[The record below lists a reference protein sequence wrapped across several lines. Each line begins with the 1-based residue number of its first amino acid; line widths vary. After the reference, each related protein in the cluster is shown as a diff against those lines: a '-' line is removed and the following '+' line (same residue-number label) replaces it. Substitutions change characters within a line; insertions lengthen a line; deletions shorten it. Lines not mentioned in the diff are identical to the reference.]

1 MVKENFMIDSV
12 LSFFSNSPIRWD
24 YVLGGFGLFL
34 FGIKFMGDGLKAV
47 AGDKL
52 RDYIDRYTS
61 KIHMGILVGAVITVL
76 IQSSSAT
83 TAITIGF
90 VRAGLMRLEQSV
102 GIIMGANIG
111 TTVTSFLIGLKIEN
125 FALYIIFI
133 GAYLILFTKRKK
145 TIYIGNS
152 ILGFGVMFFGLKTM
166 GDELKLLSQIDLFN
180 QLTQQMSEF
189 PLLALSGGILM
200 TALIQSSSA
209 MIGIVQKIYEAGGMT
224 LEAALPFVFGSN
236 IGTTITAIL
245 AALGGSL
252 ASKRAAG
259 VHTFLNVAGTVAGML
274 LLNQFIAFDKFI
286 SNYFHL
292 NEMLQISVAHI
303 IFNIIATLVMY
314 PFVKRIVQFIR
325 WLIKGDE
332 VEFREIDINLDVE
345 LIKSLPSG
353 ALILSKNNILKMGDI
368 AKEAFEETKNYL
380 MSGNNTAK
388 ESVLQ
393 LEDIINSLDSRITD
407 YLLLI
412 AKENL
417 SESDLEEYTTNLQV
431 TKNLERIGD
440 LSTNLIEFYELIFD
454 AKEQLSQAA
463 LEDVN
468 QMNDLVYH
476 MLNRSL
482 RIFNEKDFG
491 LHNSILEDE
500 NYLDLL
506 EYKARQKHFQ
516 RMASEECRAEV
527 GGSIFVDI
535 LGTIERIGDHACNIS
550 KNAVNIHVTH
560 DIKHPKSSK

>member
-1 MVKENFMIDSV
+1 MLDSI
-12 LSFFSNSPIRWD
+12 LSFFSNSIIRWD

-61 KIHMGILVGAVITVL
+61 KIYMGILVGAAITIL

-102 GIIMGANIG
+102 GIIMGANVG

-125 FALYIIFI
+125 FSLYIIFI
-133 GAYLILFTKRKK
+133 GAFLVLFSKRKK
-145 TIYIGNS
+145 TKYIGNS
-152 ILGFGVMFFGLKTM
+152 ILGFGIMFFGLKTM
-166 GDELKLLSQIDLFN
+166 GDELKLLSQIEFFTTITKSMSDYPLF
-180 QLTQQMSEF
+180 
-189 PLLALSGGILM
+189 ALSGGIVM

-209 MIGIVQKIYEAGGMT
+209 MIGIVQKIYESGGMD
-224 LEAALPFVFGSN
+224 LQAALPFVFGSN

-259 VHTFLNVAGTVAGML
+259 IHTMFNVGGTIAGML
-274 LLNQFIAFDKFI
+274 LLRQFIQFDLWI

-292 NEMLQISVAHI
+292 NEMMQISVAHI
-303 IFNIIATLVMY
+303 IFNVIATLIMY
-314 PFVKRIVQFIR
+314 PLVNQMVKLVRHF
-325 WLIKGDE
+325 IKGDE
-332 VEFREIDINLDVE
+332 VEFREIDINLDLE
-345 LIKSLPSG
+345 LIKSLPAA
-353 ALILSKNNILKMGDI
+353 ALTISKNNILKMGDI
-368 AKEAFEETKNYL
+368 VIEAFEDTKKYL
-380 MSGNNTAK
+380 LNGNTTDHEA
-388 ESVLQ
+388 VMQ
-393 LEDIINSLDSRITD
+393 LESIINSLDTKITD

-417 SESDLEEYTTNLQV
+417 NETDLEEYTTNLQV
-431 TKNLERIGD
+431 VKNLERIGD

-454 AKEQLSQAA
+454 AKEELSQAA
-463 LEDVN
+463 IDDVI
-468 QMNDLVYH
+468 QMHDLVLH
-476 MLNRSL
+476 MLNQAL
-482 RIFNEKDFG
+482 RIYNEKDFS

-506 EYKARQKHFQ
+506 EYKARQKHFN
-516 RMASEECRAEV
+516 RMASDECRAEV

-560 DIKHPKSSK
+560 DIKPTKKESE

>member
-1 MVKENFMIDSV
+1 MLDSI
-12 LSFFSNSPIRWD
+12 LSFFSNSIIRWD

-61 KIHMGILVGAVITVL
+61 KIYMGILVGAAITIL

-102 GIIMGANIG
+102 GIIMGANVG

-133 GAYLILFTKRKK
+133 GASLVLFSKRKK
-145 TIYIGNS
+145 TKYIGNS
-152 ILGFGVMFFGLKTM
+152 ILGFGIMFFGLKTM
-166 GDELKLLSQIDLFN
+166 GDELKLLSQIEFFTIITKSMSDYPLF
-180 QLTQQMSEF
+180 
-189 PLLALSGGILM
+189 ALSGGIVM

-209 MIGIVQKIYEAGGMT
+209 MIGIVQKIYESGGMD
-224 LEAALPFVFGSN
+224 LQAALPFVFGSN

-259 VHTFLNVAGTVAGML
+259 IHTMFNVGGTIAGML
-274 LLNQFIAFDKFI
+274 LLRQFIQFDLWI

-292 NEMLQISVAHI
+292 NEMMQISVAHI
-303 IFNIIATLVMY
+303 IFNIIATLIMY
-314 PFVKRIVQFIR
+314 PLVNQMVKLVRRF
-325 WLIKGDE
+325 IKGDE
-332 VEFREIDINLDVE
+332 VEFREIDINLDLE
-345 LIKSLPSG
+345 LIKSLPAA
-353 ALILSKNNILKMGDI
+353 ALTISKNNILKMGDI
-368 AKEAFEETKNYL
+368 VIEAFEDTKKYL
-380 MSGNNTAK
+380 LNGNNTDHEA
-388 ESVLQ
+388 VMQ
-393 LEDIINSLDSRITD
+393 LESIINSLDTKITD

-417 SESDLEEYTTNLQV
+417 SETDLEEYTTNLQV
-431 TKNLERIGD
+431 VKNLERIGD

-454 AKEQLSQAA
+454 AKEELSQAA
-463 LEDVN
+463 IDDVI
-468 QMNDLVYH
+468 QMHDLVLH
-476 MLNRSL
+476 MLNRAL
-482 RIFNEKDFG
+482 RIYHEKDFS

-506 EYKARQKHFQ
+506 EYKARQKHFN
-516 RMASEECRAEV
+516 RMASDECRAEV

-560 DIKHPKSSK
+560 DIKPTKKESE